1 MDNDERMARIEERL
15 ERLSGQITLEKQA
28 VDARLDQ
35 MATKADLER
44 AMNSM
49 LKWMVGTTFGAG
61 VVAMT
66 VMTFV
71 LNNAV
76 PRAAAVSPPPVIIQ
90 LPPASQA
97 SPGKLP

>member
-1 MDNDERMARIEERL
+1 MNSDERMARIEERL
-15 ERLSGQITLEKQA
+15 ERLSEQIRLEKQA

-61 VVAMT
+61 VVAIT

-76 PRAAAVSPPPVIIQ
+76 PRAAAVPPAPIIIQ
-90 LPPASQA
+90 LPPSNP
-97 SPGKLP
+97 SLPGKLP